1 MSRSRAPGRSG
12 GRSILDTLFAG
23 GSTVVFLVMMAS
35 VAGAVSLY
43 LR

>member
-1 MSRSRAPGRSG
+1 MRTSNAHGRSG
-12 GRSILDTLFAG
+12 GGSILDTLFAG
-23 GSTVVFLVMMAS
+23 GCTAVFLVMMAS

>member
-1 MSRSRAPGRSG
+1 MRRSPSRDRPG

-23 GSTVVFLVMMAS
+23 ACTAVFLVMMAS
-35 VAGAVSLY
+35 LAGAVSLY

>member
-1 MSRSRAPGRSG
+1 MRRSPSRDRAG

-23 GSTVVFLVMMAS
+23 ACTAVFLVMMAS

>member
-1 MSRSRAPGRSG
+1 MRRFPAPGRTG
-12 GRSILDTLFAG
+12 HRSVLDTLFAG
-23 GSTVVFLVMMAS
+23 GCTALFLVMMAS

>member
-1 MSRSRAPGRSG
+1 MRRPRTQGRSG

-23 GSTVVFLVMMAS
+23 GCTALFLVMMAS

>member
-1 MSRSRAPGRSG
+1 MRRSPASDRAG
-12 GRSILDTLFAG
+12 GGSILDTLFAG
-23 GSTVVFLVMMAS
+23 ACTALFLVIMAS